1 MYRCQRNE
9 EFFCSVIDCLSAV
22 TAIAEFPELLKSAF
36 DFSLLDLMLVSSEVK
51 FEECCMQST
60 LIIIVLAW

>member
-1 MYRCQRNE
+1 MYRCQRSE

-36 DFSLLDLMLVSSEVK
+36 NFSLLDLM
-51 FEECCMQST
+51 
-60 LIIIVLAW
+60 

>member
-1 MYRCQRNE
+1 MS
-9 EFFCSVIDCLSAV
+9 FFVVLLSERGCGNCRVSIVGEVCLR
-22 TAIAEFPELLKSAF
+22 
-36 DFSLLDLMLVSSEVK
+36 FSLLDLMLVSSEVK

>member
-1 MYRCQRNE
+1 MYRCG
-9 EFFCSVIDCLSAV
+9 LSAV

-51 FEECCMQST
+51 FEECCMQNT